1 MSITVVRYSERPELW
16 DDTEAL
22 SRAVWPEYNLH
33 GAVLNSYWNR
43 TFDDFPDFQFA
54 LFDDEQGEVLAEG
67 HTLPCPWDGTTEG
80 LGDGID
86 AMTVA
91 AFEAAASGR
100 RPTALCAMAA
110 EVDPRFQ
117 GSGLA
122 DRVLVNVWSEFGRRP
137 EENGSGTDHG
147 AAGLSLLVGTQA
159 KGTLVGEFPGLA
171 TLDEDDNLRHT
182 TDFRAVYCSLLE
194 QWLGVDATGIIP
206 KASTFARP
214 VLVR

>member
-54 LFDDEQGEVLAEG
+54 LFDDEQDEVLAEG

-100 RPTALCAMAA
+100 AP
-110 EVDPRFQ
+110 
-117 GSGLA
+117 
-122 DRVLVNVWSEFGRRP
+122 DRAVRDGRRGRP
-137 EENGSGTDHG
+137 PLSGKRPRRPG
-147 AAGLSLLVGTQA
+147 AGGDVAGGA
-159 KGTLVGEFPGLA
+159 
-171 TLDEDDNLRHT
+171 
-182 TDFRAVYCSLLE
+182 
-194 QWLGVDATGIIP
+194 
-206 KASTFARP
+206 
-214 VLVR
+214 